1 MRGRRWLLWEG
12 CVLRFL
18 WFSGIPCVL
27 RTRPLRGAKGSCAQP
42 HLRRIRCQITCASPV
57 AIPLWIPAFAGM
69 TVVAHSTRKE
79 GVNSL
84 ASLGSQRFCRGL
96 ASGVTLPER
105 YPSGYPPTDS
115 LHNLTYDGSTV
126 RFCAFPVARPLWIP
140 AFAGM
145 TVITH
150 STPTRVRRGFC
161 NGIACAGMMTVLV
174 AYNYL
179 K

>member
-1 MRGRRWLLWEG
+1 MAKMVYPGSRYAGRVRLF
-12 CVLRFL
+12 C
-18 WFSGIPCVL
+18 C
-27 RTRPLRGAKGSCAQP
+27 AKGACTTSHTTDSRSDHVRLPLA
-42 HLRRIRCQITCASPV
+42 R
-57 AIPLWIPAFAGM
+57 PLWIPAFAGM
-69 TVVAHSTRKE
+69 TVVVHSTRKE

-105 YPSGYPPTDS
+105 YPSGYPPTGS